1 MADRIELTG
10 VEVYGYHGVFPHEKR
25 DGQRFLTDVVVWTD
39 FRQAAATDDLTYTIS
54 YADIADLI
62 HNTVGGPSR
71 DLIEAVA
78 SEIAD
83 ILILNNRVHAV
94 EVTIH
99 KPDAPI
105 PHPFAD
111 VAVVARRSRKD
122 LRHVVLS
129 FGSNITADGITP
141 RQRVER
147 AMQWFETSADYRVI
161 STSSLYTTPAWGGV
175 AQDDFMNSVAVVE
188 TMKTPHSILDDAHE
202 LERGAHRTRDVR
214 WGPRTLD
221 IDLIT
226 SINNGSEEHYDT
238 NDLMLP
244 HPWAHQRA
252 FVLKPWLEVEPHARL
267 GRHSIAS
274 LIESLDSREVEE
286 VKPQ

>member
-10 VEVYGYHGVFPHEKR
+10 VEVYGHHGVFPHEKR
-25 DGQRFLTDVVVWTD
+25 DGQRFLTDVTVWTD
-39 FRQAAATDDLTYTIS
+39 FRQAVATDDLTHTIS

-62 HNTVGGPSR
+62 HATVGGPSR
-71 DLIEAVA
+71 DLIETVA

-83 ILILNNRVHAV
+83 TLILNNRVHAV

-105 PHPFAD
+105 PHPFSD

-147 AMQWFETSADYRVI
+147 AMHWFETSADYRLI
-161 STSSLYTTPAWGGV
+161 ATSSLYATPAWGGV
-175 AQDDFMNSVAVVE
+175 EQDDFINSVAVVE
-188 TMKTPHSILDDAHE
+188 TMKTPHDILDDAHE
-202 LERGAHRTRDVR
+202 LEREAHRTREVH

-226 SINNGSEEHYDT
+226 SINNGAEEHYDT
-238 NDLMLP
+238 DDLTLP

-267 GRHSIAS
+267 GRQSIAS
-274 LIESLDSREVEE
+274 LLDNLDSREVEE

>member
-10 VEVYGYHGVFPHEKR
+10 VEVHGHHGVFPHEKR
-25 DGQRFLTDVVVWTD
+25 DGQRFLTDVTVWTD
-39 FRQAAATDDLTYTIS
+39 FRPAAATDDLTHTIN
-54 YADIADLI
+54 YAGIAELI
-62 HNTVGGPSR
+62 HTTVSGPSR
-71 DLIEAVA
+71 DLIETVA

-83 ILILNNRVHAV
+83 TLILNNRVHAV

-141 RQRVER
+141 YRRVEC
-147 AMQWFETSADYRVI
+147 AMHWFDTSPDYRVI
-161 STSSLYTTPAWGGV
+161 ATSSLYTTPAWGGV
-175 AQDDFMNSVAVVE
+175 DQDDFMNSVAVVE
-188 TMKTPHSILDDAHE
+188 TMKTAHDILDEAHK
-202 LERGAHRTRDVR
+202 LEREAHRTRDVH

-238 NDLMLP
+238 DDLTLP

-267 GRHSIAS
+267 RGQSIVS
-274 LIESLDSREVEE
+274 LLNNLNSHEVDE